1 MLVADLMDSQPRCL
15 APDKT
20 VEDAQRLM
28 DKYHVRHVP
37 IAESERSSAGVP
49 KMTLLGIVSSRD
61 IMRAI
66 PGKGAVAYT
75 PAEEARALST
85 HLTGVMTNSP
95 LVTTPNEP
103 VEEAVD
109 RMLTKKID
117 SLPVV
122 LDEKSQSLVGLFTSD
137 SLLRHLANPE
147 VGAKL
152 GVAEEI
158 MRKGLVTVEPSS
170 PIKLAM
176 QRMQEM
182 RVRHMPVVSISAGLV
197 GMLSDHDILRVLPAM
212 AKSTVGR
219 RIAQDKGT
227 TGIFRGLL
235 FAYDDDDGSA
245 LAVLNQQ
252 VQQVM
257 TKQLITS
264 SPGAP
269 ISTLAQVMLDKMI
282 SSVPIIEPK
291 TVFMTGI
298 LTRTDLMRYAASLWR
313 KPSQPA

>member
-1 MLVADLMDSQPRCL
+1 MLVADLMDGQPRCL

-20 VEDAQRLM
+20 VEDAQRLL
-28 DKYHVRHVP
+28 DKYHIRHVP
-37 IAESERSSAGVP
+37 IAEMERSSAGVP
-49 KMTLLGIVSSRD
+49 KTTLLGIVSSRD

-95 LVTTPNEP
+95 EVTTPNAP
-103 VEEAVD
+103 VEEAVE
-109 RMLTKKID
+109 RMLVKKID

-122 LDEKSQSLVGLFTSD
+122 LDLKAQNLVGLLTSEC
-137 SLLRHLANPE
+137 LLRHLSGPE
-147 VGAKL
+147 VAPKL

-158 MRKGLVTVEPSS
+158 MRKGLVTVEPNS
-170 PIKLAM
+170 PIKLAI

-182 RVRHMPVVSISAGLV
+182 RVRHMPVVSMSTGLV
-197 GMLSDHDILRVLPAM
+197 GMLSDHDVLRVLPAM

-219 RIAQDKGT
+219 RLAHEKGT
-227 TGIFRGLL
+227 AGMFRGLL

-245 LAVLNQQ
+245 LAVLNQSA
-252 VQQVM
+252 QQVM

-269 ISTLAQVMLDKMI
+269 IGTLAQVMLDKMI
-282 SSVPIIEPK
+282 SAIPIIEPK
-291 TVFMTGI
+291 TVLMTGI
-298 LTRTDLMRYAASLWR
+298 VTRTDLMRHAANLWK
-313 KPSQPA
+313 KPTQPA